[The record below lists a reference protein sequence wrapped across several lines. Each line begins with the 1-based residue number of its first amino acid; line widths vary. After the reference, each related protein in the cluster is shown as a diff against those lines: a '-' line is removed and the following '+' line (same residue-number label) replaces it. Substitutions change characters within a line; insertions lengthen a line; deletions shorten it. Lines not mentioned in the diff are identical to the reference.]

1 MQSKEHDMTQEKSPK
16 TQAKDD
22 AADIGLLGITN
33 VPVDRFHYRDFRYS
47 NLNDAVAQAKRDI
60 AAGE

>member
-1 MQSKEHDMTQEKSPK
+1 MTQEKSPK